1 MAVLDL
7 GGTGAMVNHSFDCNT
22 TTGSVDD
29 LHWEREDGNQSRFP
43 QYNFMNRWRLDMAPG
58 SDSPVDNADTGIYI
72 CRDNVT
78 GDSVSINITGGNI

>member
-7 GGTGAMVNHSFDCNT
+7 GGTGVMVNHSFDCNT
-22 TTGSVDD
+22 TTGSVDN

-58 SDSPVDNADTGIYI
+58 SDSPVDNVDTGIYI

-78 GDSVSINITGGNI
+78 GESVSINITGGNI